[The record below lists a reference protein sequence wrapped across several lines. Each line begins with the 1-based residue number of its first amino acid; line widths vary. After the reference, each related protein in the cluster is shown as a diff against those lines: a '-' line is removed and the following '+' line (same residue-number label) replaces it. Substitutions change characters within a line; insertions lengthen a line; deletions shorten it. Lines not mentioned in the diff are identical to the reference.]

1 MLIKIQT
8 ITIPCL
14 YVINHIDSVNHA
26 GIYSV
31 INIIMR
37 YISFDSALQFLS
49 LSFSVLFIIIVIDV
63 IKHYLSR
70 KTLLL
75 LIILMPIVNIIR
87 CQYYI
92 ID

>member
-1 MLIKIQT
+1 MPILYNRLIICLKIKSNLIILIK
-8 ITIPCL
+8 CYL
-14 YVINHIDSVNHA
+14 NV
-26 GIYSV
+26 
-31 INIIMR
+31 R
-37 YISFDSALQFLS
+37 KLS